1 MAPKAMPETA
11 AHSDTSS
18 VEDALWAEATY
29 VFMDRRT
36 FNRWAANGKE
46 MTDSQISDW
55 WERMLVDPTI
65 VKATGA
71 ASGSVRIRVC
81 ID

>member
-1 MAPKAMPETA
+1 MAPKAMPA
-11 AHSDTSS
+11 SGAHSATQG
-18 VEDALWAEATY
+18 VEDALWAERSY

-36 FNRWAANGKE
+36 FHRWAANDKE
-46 MTDSQISDW
+46 MTDSQISEC
-55 WERMLVDPTI
+55 WERMLADPTV
-65 VKATGA
+65 VKAEGA